1 MSELSINKKN
11 FFDIT
16 NKIILN
22 SKLSHAY
29 LIEVGNYEQ
38 DFKYVLDFIKMILC
52 NSSFDEISTVNSN
65 ICNLVDSNNYPDLRI
80 IEPDG
85 QWIKKIQLLNLQE
98 DFKNKSLLNNKRI
111 YIIKE
116 CDKLNMA
123 SANTML
129 KFLEEPEENVIAILL
144 TTNRYHVIETILSRC
159 QILSLQD
166 DLVLNDISEDTLEL
180 LNLVLKK
187 EELFIR
193 YNYII
198 NSIIL
203 DKHMA
208 KEKFFEIQYL
218 IINYLSNN
226 DYDEFYSNNLIKLIK
241 NYNNDELVNYVS
253 IIEEELLN
261 LEYNVNY
268 KLWLDC
274 LFSRL
279 IGGVQYDGCSSC

>member
-279 IGGVQYDGCSSC
+279 IGGV